1 MERKRLLTKWFNFL
15 YLFLKMRIKIL
26 QMVGLLLI
34 IPLIAMQ
41 LTDEVEWSLFD
52 FIIMG
57 TLLLITGLMGEII
70 FKKVKKYKH
79 RVILYVVVAIT
90 FLLIWAELAVGIF
103 GTPFAG
109 S

>member
-1 MERKRLLTKWFNFL
+1 
-15 YLFLKMRIKIL
+15 
-26 QMVGLLLI
+26 MVGLLLI

-79 RVILYVVVAIT
+79 RVILYVVVAII
-90 FLLIWAELAVGIF
+90 FFLIWAELAVGIF

>member
-1 MERKRLLTKWFNFL
+1 
-15 YLFLKMRIKIL
+15 
-26 QMVGLLLI
+26 
-34 IPLIAMQ
+34 MQ

-79 RVILYVVVAIT
+79 RVILYIVVIII
-90 FLLIWAELAVGIF
+90 FFLIWAELSVGIF

>member
-1 MERKRLLTKWFNFL
+1 
-15 YLFLKMRIKIL
+15 
-26 QMVGLLLI
+26 MVGLLLI

-70 FKKVKKYKH
+70 SKKVKKYKH
-79 RVILYVVVAIT
+79 RVILYIVVIII
-90 FLLIWAELAVGIF
+90 FFLIWAELSVGIF

>member
-1 MERKRLLTKWFNFL
+1 
-15 YLFLKMRIKIL
+15 MRIKIL
-26 QMVGLLLI
+26 QIVGLLLF

>member
-1 MERKRLLTKWFNFL
+1 MIRIL
-15 YLFLKMRIKIL
+15 YIVGTILF
-26 QMVGLLLI
+26 

-41 LTDEVEWSLFD
+41 LTNEVNWSLFD

-57 TLLLITGLMGEII
+57 AMLTITGLLGEII

-79 RVILYVVVAIT
+79 RVTLYVVVAII

>member
-1 MERKRLLTKWFNFL
+1 
-15 YLFLKMRIKIL
+15 MRIKIL

-79 RVILYVVVAIT
+79 RVILYVVVAII
-90 FLLIWAELAVGIF
+90 FFLIWAELAVGIF
-103 GTPFAG
+103 GTPFSG

>member
-1 MERKRLLTKWFNFL
+1 MMIRILYIVGTILL
-15 YLFLKMRIKIL
+15 
-26 QMVGLLLI
+26 

-41 LTDEVEWSLFD
+41 LTNEVNWSSFD

-57 TLLLITGLMGEII
+57 AMLTITGLLGEII

-79 RVILYVVVAIT
+79 RVAFYVVVAII
-90 FLLIWAELAVGIF
+90 FLLTWAELAVGIF

>member
-1 MERKRLLTKWFNFL
+1 MMIRILYIVGTILL
-15 YLFLKMRIKIL
+15 
-26 QMVGLLLI
+26 

-41 LTDEVEWSLFD
+41 LTNEVNWSLFD

-57 TLLLITGLMGEII
+57 AMLTITGLLGEII
-70 FKKVKKYKH
+70 FKKVKKYNH
-79 RVILYVVVAIT
+79 RVTLYVVVAII

>member
-1 MERKRLLTKWFNFL
+1 MIIRILYIVGTILL
-15 YLFLKMRIKIL
+15 
-26 QMVGLLLI
+26 

-41 LTDEVEWSLFD
+41 LTNEVNWSVFD

-57 TLLLITGLMGEII
+57 AMLTITGLLGEII

-79 RVILYVVVAIT
+79 RVILYVVVSIT

>member
-1 MERKRLLTKWFNFL
+1 
-15 YLFLKMRIKIL
+15 MRIKIL

-34 IPLIAMQ
+34 IPFIAMQ

-103 GTPFAG
+103 GTPFSG
-109 S
+109 N

>member
-1 MERKRLLTKWFNFL
+1 
-15 YLFLKMRIKIL
+15 MRIKIL

-57 TLLLITGLMGEII
+57 TLLLIIGLMGEII
-70 FKKVKKYKH
+70 SKKVKKYKH

>member
-1 MERKRLLTKWFNFL
+1 
-15 YLFLKMRIKIL
+15 MRIKIL

-41 LTDEVEWSLFD
+41 LTDEVEWSLID

-79 RVILYVVVAIT
+79 RVILYVVVAII
-90 FLLIWAELAVGIF
+90 FFLIWAELAVGIF
-103 GTPFAG
+103 GTPFSG

>member
-1 MERKRLLTKWFNFL
+1 
-15 YLFLKMRIKIL
+15 MRIKIL

-70 FKKVKKYKH
+70 SKKVKKYKH
-79 RVILYVVVAIT
+79 RVILYIVVIII
-90 FLLIWAELAVGIF
+90 FFLIWAELSVGIF
-103 GTPFAG
+103 GTPFSG

>member
-1 MERKRLLTKWFNFL
+1 
-15 YLFLKMRIKIL
+15 MRIKIL

-79 RVILYVVVAIT
+79 RVILYIVVIII
-90 FLLIWAELAVGIF
+90 FFLIWAELSVGIF

>member
-1 MERKRLLTKWFNFL
+1 
-15 YLFLKMRIKIL
+15 
-26 QMVGLLLI
+26 MVGLLLI

-41 LTDEVEWSLFD
+41 LTDEVEWSLID

-79 RVILYVVVAIT
+79 RVILYVVVAII
-90 FLLIWAELAVGIF
+90 FFLIWAELAVGIF
-103 GTPFAG
+103 GTPFSG

>member
-1 MERKRLLTKWFNFL
+1 MKT
-15 YLFLKMRIKIL
+15 RIKIL
-26 QMVGLLLI
+26 HMVGLLLI

-103 GTPFAG
+103 GTPFGG

>member
-1 MERKRLLTKWFNFL
+1 M
-15 YLFLKMRIKIL
+15 
-26 QMVGLLLI
+26 GLLLI

-70 FKKVKKYKH
+70 FKKVEKYKH
-79 RVILYVVVAIT
+79 RVILYIVVIII
-90 FLLIWAELAVGIF
+90 FFLIWAELSVGIF

>member
-1 MERKRLLTKWFNFL
+1 
-15 YLFLKMRIKIL
+15 
-26 QMVGLLLI
+26 
-34 IPLIAMQ
+34 MQ

-79 RVILYVVVAIT
+79 RVILYVVVSIT